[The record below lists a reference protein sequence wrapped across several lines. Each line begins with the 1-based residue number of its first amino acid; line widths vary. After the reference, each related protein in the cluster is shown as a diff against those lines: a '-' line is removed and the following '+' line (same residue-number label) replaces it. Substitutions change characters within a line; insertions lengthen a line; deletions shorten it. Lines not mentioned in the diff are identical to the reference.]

1 MTYPSTRAAASPLT
15 FDPEAHVYRI
25 DGVVVPSVTQVLR
38 QTGYIR
44 LDGVSEATLEH
55 ARERGRRVHQA
66 LHFLFDDDLDED
78 SVDDELRG
86 YLESARRYLSTEVR
100 QVLRVECRVH
110 STRYMF
116 AGTLDLLALHADGA
130 LSVDDFKTG
139 HPDDVA
145 ADLQTG
151 AYLGALF
158 DMVQA
163 NPRAFADVTCGSA
176 LIRRRSIRLFADGRT
191 AKETIYPD
199 HRDYAVF
206 LNALN
211 VVHDQARRPQP
222 MAWDLER

>member
-1 MTYPSTRAAASPLT
+1 MSTAASGPLT

-44 LDGVSEATLEH
+44 LDDVSEATLEH

-78 SVDDELRG
+78 SVDEELRG
-86 YLESARRYLSTEVR
+86 YLQSARRYIDEHIR
-100 QVLRVECRVH
+100 QVLRVEFRVH

-116 AGTLDLLALHADGA
+116 AGTLDLLAMHADGA

-158 DMVQA
+158 DMTHRDPA
-163 NPRAFADVTCGSA
+163 EYADVTRASA
-176 LIRRRSIRLFADGRT
+176 LIRRRSIRLFSDGRI
-191 AKETIYPD
+191 AKETVYPD